1 MSKTADLIIRN
12 GRVLTMDPEVG
23 LVNNCDVA
31 IADGEIIAI
40 GPDLEVPAG
49 CSTIEADGNIVMP
62 GLVDTHTHLWNGMW
76 RTYAESAGPSTKYG
90 ALGLGMGPLF
100 SPEDSY
106 QAVLMAALEMV
117 SNGITTVHNWAH
129 NMVSI
134 DHAAAE
140 ISALKDVGI
149 RARFSYGYHWNLP
162 QNEVMPLDNVLE
174 TRKRWEGGLV
184 RVGMALRNDTT
195 QGTVP
200 GHFAALSV
208 DPAILKQEMS
218 VMRENDIP
226 ITMHIRNPG
235 PASYFIDAGYIAP
248 DTLIVHGYHWAGS
261 EWDQLAKAGIRIA
274 VTPDTCMRGLKKF
287 MPIGDII
294 ASGAPLGLSFDHMN
308 GSGHADMFRL
318 MHMTILNEAMRGEE
332 TLPALKAVELAT
344 AGGAEVMGLGD
355 VTGTLTVGKRADVI
369 MLNAD
374 ALSLTPLHDIP
385 MAIANSAHPALVDT
399 VIIDGKVVKKDGALC
414 NWDAAD
420 VARQANATFEG
431 LRERY
436 EATL

>member
-49 CSTIEADGNIVMP
+49 CSTIEADGSIVMP

-195 QGTVP
+195 Q
-200 GHFAALSV
+200 
-208 DPAILKQEMS
+208 
-218 VMRENDIP
+218 
-226 ITMHIRNPG
+226 
-235 PASYFIDAGYIAP
+235 
-248 DTLIVHGYHWAGS
+248 
-261 EWDQLAKAGIRIA
+261 
-274 VTPDTCMRGLKKF
+274 
-287 MPIGDII
+287 
-294 ASGAPLGLSFDHMN
+294 
-308 GSGHADMFRL
+308 
-318 MHMTILNEAMRGEE
+318 
-332 TLPALKAVELAT
+332 
-344 AGGAEVMGLGD
+344 
-355 VTGTLTVGKRADVI
+355 
-369 MLNAD
+369 
-374 ALSLTPLHDIP
+374 
-385 MAIANSAHPALVDT
+385 
-399 VIIDGKVVKKDGALC
+399 
-414 NWDAAD
+414 
-420 VARQANATFEG
+420 
-431 LRERY
+431 
-436 EATL
+436 